1 MSGDKP
7 KKSPIYCYIGHKM
20 LPGKTQNR
28 THIGMTTLAVQKF
41 QLIYKKL
48 NKFVILLIACSVV
61 AGCSTS
67 PPQNAHN
74 LCDIF
79 YEKRSWYDA
88 ASDMKAKW
96 GVPIH
101 VPMAMMYQE
110 SSFRDD
116 AKPPR
121 DYVLFGLIPWGR
133 VSSAY
138 GYSQAKTLTWS
149 DYIRETGNSG
159 ADRDDFEDAIDFMG
173 WFINKTYK
181 INGVSKWD
189 AYAQY
194 LNYHEGWGG
203 YKRRTYN
210 KKKWLLGVAKKVK
223 SRSYTY
229 SKQLKSCQ
237 DDLDKSW
244 LWRLIVG

>member
-1 MSGDKP
+1 MG
-7 KKSPIYCYIGHKM
+7 
-20 LPGKTQNR
+20 R
-28 THIGMTTLAVQKF
+28 KF
-41 QLIYKKL
+41 QKILKKL
-48 NKFVILLIACSVV
+48 KVV
-61 AGCSTS
+61 AFPIVSLFVLTSCATS

-74 LCDIF
+74 LCEIF
-79 YEKRSWYDA
+79 QEKRDWYDA
-88 ASDMKAKW
+88 AVDMNEKW

-116 AKPPR
+116 ALPPR
-121 DYVLFGLIPWGR
+121 DYILFGLIPWGR

-138 GYSQAKTLTWS
+138 GYSQAKTPTWD

-159 ADRDDFEDAIDFMG
+159 ADRDDFDDAIDFMG
-173 WFINKTYK
+173 WFISKTYK

-210 KKKWLLGVAKKVK
+210 KKAWLKKVAKRVK
-223 SRSYTY
+223 DRSATY
-229 SKQLKSCQ
+229 SKQLKGCK
-237 DDLDKSW
+237 DDLDSSW
-244 LWRLIVG
+244 LWRLMFG

>member
-1 MSGDKP
+1 
-7 KKSPIYCYIGHKM
+7 
-20 LPGKTQNR
+20 
-28 THIGMTTLAVQKF
+28 MTIVMARKF
-41 QLIYKKL
+41 KNFYKKL
-48 NKFVILLIACSVV
+48 KLVVFPLVTFLVIS
-61 AGCSTS
+61 GCSTS

-79 YEKRSWYDA
+79 EEKRDWYDA
-88 ASDMKAKW
+88 AADMKDKW

-121 DYVLFGLIPWGR
+121 DYILFGLIPWGR
-133 VSSAY
+133 LSSAY
-138 GYSQAKTLTWS
+138 GYSQAKTLTWE

-159 ADRDDFEDAIDFMG
+159 ADRDDFDDAIDFMG
-173 WFINKTYK
+173 WFISKTYK

-210 KKKWLLGVAKKVK
+210 KKAWLKKVAKKVK
-223 SRSYTY
+223 DRSFTY
-229 SKQLKSCQ
+229 SKQLKTCQ
-237 DDLDKSW
+237 DDLDDSW
-244 LWRLIVG
+244 LWRTFFG